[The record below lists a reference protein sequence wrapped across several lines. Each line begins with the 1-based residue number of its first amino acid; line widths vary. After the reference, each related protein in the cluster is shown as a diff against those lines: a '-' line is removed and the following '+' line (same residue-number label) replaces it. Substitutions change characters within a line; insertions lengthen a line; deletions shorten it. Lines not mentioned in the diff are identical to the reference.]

1 MIFNRSI
8 AKKKAFLI
16 IEWDDDKHHSLQ
28 KMEFIW
34 DNGEAKADKLALP

>member
-16 IEWDDDKHHSLQ
+16 IEWDDDKHPHT
-28 KMEFIW
+28 FITK
-34 DNGEAKADKLALP
+34 NGVHMGQWGG